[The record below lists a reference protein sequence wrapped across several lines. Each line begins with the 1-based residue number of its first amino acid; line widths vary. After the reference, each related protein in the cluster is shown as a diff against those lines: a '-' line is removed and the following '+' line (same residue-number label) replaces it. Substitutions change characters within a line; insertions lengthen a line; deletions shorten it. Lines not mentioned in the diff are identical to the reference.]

1 MLIRRSRSLIVAPP
15 MLGSLQDEG
24 PGAVGGRIRY
34 VLEKIYV
41 CMKYIS
47 VDEVHTSITSRTII
61 NHQLFKHYKPSITI
75 Y

>member
-1 MLIRRSRSLIVAPP
+1 MGIQTLKLLCNGDFTQRHMEDFDGLQAMLIRRSRSLIVAPP

-41 CMKYIS
+41 CMKYM
-47 VDEVHTSITSRTII
+47 
-61 NHQLFKHYKPSITI
+61 
-75 Y
+75 